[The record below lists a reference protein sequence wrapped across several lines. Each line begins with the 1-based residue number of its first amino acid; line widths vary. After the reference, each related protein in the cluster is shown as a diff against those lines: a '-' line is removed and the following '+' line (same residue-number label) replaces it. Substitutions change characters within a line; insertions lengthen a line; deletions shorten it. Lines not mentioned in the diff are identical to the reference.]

1 MLDKKINKISA
12 KNSNVIIGDNA
23 NIQNINDNKKI
34 SFGKNTAIIT
44 VLIALVTAIIK
55 IFIK

>member
-12 KNSNVIIGDNA
+12 KNSNVVIGDNA

-34 SFGKNTAIIT
+34 NFGKNTAIIT

-55 IFIK
+55 IFTK